1 MREELRYLLQN
12 VFDCKI
18 KKKYVDPAIDILAFK
33 HKLMTKTIVY
43 SMFTVQAMIIKPAA
57 QFHDHL
63 LAVLKK
69 EVLDF
74 EDKVIIGGV
83 LNCPMNRMLDN
94 QGGIIMTRK
103 KIVER
108 VEEIQITFKL
118 HDIWRFKTQ
127 RKKFHLVPKISIYLL
142 HIILL
147 PYFGCNSRPD

>member
-1 MREELRYLLQN
+1 MLQN

-18 KKKYVDPAIDILAFK
+18 KQNYVDPAIDILAFK

-43 SMFTVQAMIIKPAA
+43 SIFTVQAMIIKPAA

-69 EVLDF
+69 EVLAF

-83 LNCPMNRMLDN
+83 FNCPMNRMLDS
-94 QGGIIMTRK
+94 QGIIMTRK

-108 VEEIQITFKL
+108 VGEI
-118 HDIWRFKTQ
+118 
-127 RKKFHLVPKISIYLL
+127 
-142 HIILL
+142 
-147 PYFGCNSRPD
+147 